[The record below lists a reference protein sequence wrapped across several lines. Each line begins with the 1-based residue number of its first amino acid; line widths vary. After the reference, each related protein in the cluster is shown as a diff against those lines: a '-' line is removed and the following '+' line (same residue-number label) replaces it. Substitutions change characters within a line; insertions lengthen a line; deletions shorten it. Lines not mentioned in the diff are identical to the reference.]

1 MRLTGIIMLFVASV
15 GAHVLSGMGLVAP
28 AARWLVT
35 GQAMAGCVLL
45 AASGIRH
52 QVAWGVC
59 LAALAAPGYVLPPGF
74 VLLADSVVLYGVL
87 QGALLLLFAHALRPG
102 HEPLVTMLARQVHG
116 TLRPDVLL
124 YTRQL
129 TWAWSFFFAVQL
141 LLPALLALVGPAGW
155 WRAVLHGA
163 SMPLVLVMFGVEAGV
178 RRWRIRNFDHASIM
192 DSIRAFNNRV
202 RG

>member
-1 MRLTGIIMLFVASV
+1 MRLAGIIMLFVASV
-15 GAHVLSGMGLVAP
+15 GAHVFSAMGLVVP

-35 GQAMAGCVLL
+35 GQALGGGLLL
-45 AASGIRH
+45 AASAIRGRL
-52 QVAWGVC
+52 AWGLC
-59 LAALAAPGYVLPPGF
+59 LAALAALGYGLPPGF
-74 VLLADSVVLYGVL
+74 VLLADSVVLYGVI
-87 QGALLLLFAHALRPG
+87 QGALLLLFARTLRPG

-129 TWAWSFFFAVQL
+129 TWAWTLFFAVQL
-141 LLPALLALVGPAGW
+141 ILPALLALAGPAGW

-192 DSIRAFNNRV
+192 DSVRAFNNRA